1 VADGSASPAA
11 KRFLA
16 AREVFVQANPII
28 MPTSAALRPA
38 PVLPFPGPDG
48 ADLWSDVQPHLAA
61 LGRFFDEQVEAFE
74 PQLQEL
80 VRYTFANQGKRI
92 RPTLLFYGGWHE
104 DARILPEHVRAA
116 AVVELVHLATLVHD
130 DVLDEATLRH
140 RLPTVGRKFGAQAA
154 VLLGDALFSQALKLA
169 ADFPT
174 VEVCRAVALAT
185 RRVCAGEIHQ
195 TLERGNPE
203 FSVRDYFEV
212 ISLKTGELFAV
223 SCLLGAR
230 LSGHPDAYVQAV
242 RRFGMQLGI
251 AYQIFDDV
259 ADFCGDEGKIGK
271 TLGTDLA
278 SGKFTLPLLWLL
290 ERLTEAE
297 AGVLRHAVLTGKAD
311 LRELAARM
319 KRHGVFAAV
328 CERFEAE
335 LRSGEDELAKWGEL
349 APTTRLLGLASFV
362 RGQLARVQG

>member
-1 VADGSASPAA
+1 MSSPAL
-11 KRFLA
+11 R
-16 AREVFVQANPII
+16 VVTNPS
-28 MPTSAALRPA
+28 PTVIL
-38 PVLPFPGPDG
+38 DG
-48 ADLWSDVQPHLAA
+48 TGLWRDVQPHLAA
-61 LGRFFDEQVEAFE
+61 LGRFFDEQIGTFE
-74 PQLQEL
+74 PQLQDL

-92 RPTLLFYGGWHE
+92 RPTLLFYGGWQE
-104 DARILPEHVRAA
+104 DGRILPELVKAA

-140 RLPTVGRKFGAQAA
+140 RLPTVGEKFGAQAA

-174 VEVCRAVALAT
+174 VEVCRAVALST

-203 FSVRDYFEV
+203 FTVEDYFEV
-212 ISLKTGELFAV
+212 IGLKTGELFAV

-230 LSGHPDAYVQAV
+230 LAGYPEAYVQAV

-290 ERLTEAE
+290 ERLPDAE
-297 AGVLRHAVLTGKAD
+297 VQALRAAVLAGAAD
-311 LRELAARM
+311 LQELAARM
-319 KRHGVFAAV
+319 TRHGVFVAV
-328 CERFEAE
+328 RERFEAE
-335 LRSGEDELAKWGEL
+335 LRAGEDGLANWGQL
-349 APTTRLLGLASFV
+349 APTPRLLGLASFV
-362 RGQLARVQG
+362 RMQLARVAG

>member
-1 VADGSASPAA
+1 MIS
-11 KRFLA
+11 
-16 AREVFVQANPII
+16 
-28 MPTSAALRPA
+28 SAALRVAPA
-38 PVLPFPGPDG
+38 TPAVALDG
-48 ADLWSDVQPHLAA
+48 SSLWRDVQPHLAA
-61 LGRFFDEQVEAFE
+61 LGRFFDEQIGTFE
-74 PQLQEL
+74 PQLQDL

-92 RPTLLFYGGWHE
+92 RPTLLFYGGWQQ
-104 DARILPEHVRAA
+104 DGTILPEHVRAA

-140 RLPTVGRKFGAQAA
+140 RLPTVGEKFGAQAA

-174 VEVCRAVALAT
+174 VEVCRAVALST

-195 TLERGNPE
+195 TLERGSPAFTVE
-203 FSVRDYFEV
+203 DYFEV

-230 LSGHPDAYVQAV
+230 LAGYPEAYVQAV

-290 ERLTEAE
+290 ERLPDAE
-297 AGVLRHAVLTGKAD
+297 AKTLRAEILAGVAD
-311 LRELAARM
+311 LPELVTRM
-319 KRHGVFAAV
+319 TRHGVFTAV
-328 CERFEAE
+328 KERFEEE
-335 LRSGEDELAKWGEL
+335 LRAGEEGLASWGQL
-349 APTTRLLGLASFV
+349 APTPRLRALAGFV
-362 RGQLARVQG
+362 RGQLERVAV